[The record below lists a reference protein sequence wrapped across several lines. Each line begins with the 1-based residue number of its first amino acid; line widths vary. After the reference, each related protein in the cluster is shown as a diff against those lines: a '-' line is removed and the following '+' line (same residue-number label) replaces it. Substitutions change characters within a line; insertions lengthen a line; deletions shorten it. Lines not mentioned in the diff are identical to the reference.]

1 MVLISILRLYF
12 AVSVN
17 TNLDEC
23 YHEDRSAYT
32 AFCKMYPYNIS
43 CGFDW
48 NYFSAMNCCCY
59 AKPCQLF
66 YSYCARLKHCFNF
79 KVKTACVPTGQK
91 LSFNIWPISSYLQ
104 EKIKASPLFC
114 FDKIKNIVIVRLDEI
129 DYGDVFVWRDTANF

>member
-1 MVLISILRLYF
+1 
-12 AVSVN
+12 
-17 TNLDEC
+17 
-23 YHEDRSAYT
+23 
-32 AFCKMYPYNIS
+32 
-43 CGFDW
+43 
-48 NYFSAMNCCCY
+48 MNCCCY

-66 YSYCARLKHCFNF
+66 YSYCASLKHCFNF